1 MAKIV
6 TNAKGFKVIKLD
18 YNEFLSTGG
27 LSICDGC
34 SRLMSE
40 GYYIPVLNSSYCEKD
55 YKEWLERAIRYDED
69 LSYEEMKFKEM
80 KRFFNINE
88 II

>member
-6 TNAKGFKVIKLD
+6 TNKKGFKIIKLD

-34 SRLMSE
+34 CKLMSE
-40 GYYIPVLNSSYCEKD
+40 GYHIPVLNSSHCEKD
-55 YKEWLERAIRYDED
+55 YQEWLERAIRYDED
-69 LSYEEMKFKEM
+69 LSYEEMKFKQM
-80 KRFFNINE
+80 KINLNIK
-88 II
+88 